1 MCTTEGVIYLLND
14 LICRKSYVGSTIGNM
29 RTRAANYRNHIKT
42 QHKGCEIATHF
53 SQLPDAHSLPA
64 LIAQGSSMI
73 TKKEQQE
80 LFNNNLSEQI
90 EFILIDRVVF
100 PDNSTSTEKRSLIEK
115 SEGYWQTQLRTM
127 KKYGGL
133 NVRDERKLK
142 NNKEAKNCKTVP
154 PQDPKSNQN
163 SVDPTQKTKPPNS
176 KAPVLNPQPK
186 AAEPESIPLRRSNRV
201 KKKTPCMHDM

>member
-1 MCTTEGVIYLLND
+1 MWDSNSFFSASRCPQPPSID
-14 LICRKSYVGSTIGNM
+14 STGFK
-29 RTRAANYRNHIKT
+29 HD
-42 QHKGCEIATHF
+42 H
-53 SQLPDAHSLPA
+53 QL
-64 LIAQGSSMI
+64 

-201 KKKTPCMHDM
+201 KKKTPCMHDMWLIPLPVLNFVPFGGSLVICASVW